1 MEEFVSKDKNTLL
14 SKLNDSDVK
23 EYLNVLDNFEIG
35 YEEIL
40 NISDYNAFGLEVEYE
55 ELYKALLD
63 FFVLN
68 YLNNWVSKQE
78 LDFTIG
84 GEVISPILSDNKK
97 TWEDLKKLCE
107 YLKKNNALMDGRAGG
122 HIHFSSKM
130 LGSNIDNWKNFLFMY
145 SAFENII
152 YRFSY
157 GDRINGREFLIA
169 NAYPISIELS
179 RKYED
184 IKCCD
189 DISNLY
195 KIIYEENRFAGLNLY
210 NVKWDN
216 LDNEIMKNTIEFR
229 MPNGTYEEVIWQNNV
244 YFFTKLLL
252 SYKKEIDEEL
262 LRFYIFKNKERY
274 SYTFFNKINIGQAF
288 YLADMIY
295 DNNYDK
301 MKFMK
306 QYYKDGIVS
315 KGRYKTIYSSKKLI
329 K

>member
-1 MEEFVSKDKNTLL
+1 MEEFVSKDVNTIL
-14 SKLNDSDVK
+14 SKLNDNDKK
-23 EYLNVLDNFEIG
+23 EYVDVLDNFEIG
-35 YEEIL
+35 YEDTL

-55 ELYKALLD
+55 EIYKAQMD
-63 FFVLN
+63 YFVLKN
-68 YLNNWVSKQE
+68 LDKWFSKE
-78 LDFTIG
+78 ERDFTIG
-84 GEVISPILSDNKK
+84 GEVISPILNDNKK

-107 YLKKNNALMDGRAGG
+107 YLKNKNALMDGRAGG

-130 LGSNIDNWKNFLFMY
+130 LGSNIENWKNFLFMY

-157 GDRINGREFLIA
+157 GDRVNGREFIIA

-189 DISNLY
+189 DISKLY
-195 KIIYEENRFAGLNLY
+195 KIIYEEDRFAGLNLY

-216 LDNEIMKNTIEFR
+216 LDKEINKNTIEFR
-229 MPNGTYEEVIWQNNV
+229 MPNGTDEEVIWQNNV

-252 SYKKEIDEEL
+252 SYNKEIDEDL

-274 SYTFFNKINIGQAF
+274 SYVFFNKVNLNQAF
-288 YLADMIY
+288 YLADMIF

-306 QYYKDGIVS
+306 QYYKDGSVS
-315 KGRYKTIYSSKKLI
+315 RGKYRTVYSSKKLI